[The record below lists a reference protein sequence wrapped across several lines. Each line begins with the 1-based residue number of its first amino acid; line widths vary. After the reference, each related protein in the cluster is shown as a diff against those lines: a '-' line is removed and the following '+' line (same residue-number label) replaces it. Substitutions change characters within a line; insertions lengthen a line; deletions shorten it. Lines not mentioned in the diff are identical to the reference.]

1 MARARILILAL
12 LVLAALV
19 LLGSACVPVY
29 KSSAAAGIY
38 PITKEYQI
46 EARQFDFTP
55 NEIRVAAGT
64 RVRLVVRSA
73 DVDHRIAVA
82 GLTAEKET
90 VQGRRQTLELVAW
103 PTGTYEMVC
112 AVVCGTSHDR
122 MRGTL
127 IVE

>member
-103 PTGTYEMVC
+103 PPGTYEMVC